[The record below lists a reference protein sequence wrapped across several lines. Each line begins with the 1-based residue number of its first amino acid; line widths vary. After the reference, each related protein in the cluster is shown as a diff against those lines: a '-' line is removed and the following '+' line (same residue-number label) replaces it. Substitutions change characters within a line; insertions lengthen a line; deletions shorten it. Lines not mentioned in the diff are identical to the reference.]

1 MFEEMALFGGGTCGA
16 GRISLPP
23 GVVGPLFGSS
33 SCLIKL
39 DSVEVGC
46 GVGGI
51 AGAGDNC
58 GLLMDRVWL
67 RFWFDCRL
75 LGESVLGAE
84 EGGCP
89 VAI

>member
-1 MFEEMALFGGGTCGA
+1 MLGAMALLGGGTCGA

-46 GVGGI
+46 GGGAI
-51 AGAGDNC
+51 GGTGDNG
-58 GLLMDRVWL
+58 GLLMGRAWL
-67 RFWFDCRL
+67 MFWFD
-75 LGESVLGAE
+75 
-84 EGGCP
+84 
-89 VAI
+89 

>member
-1 MFEEMALFGGGTCGA
+1 MFGVMALFGGGICGA

-46 GVGGI
+46 GGGAI
-51 AGAGDNC
+51 GGAGDNG
-58 GLLMDRVWL
+58 GLLTDRAWL
-67 RFWFDCRL
+67 MFWFDWRL
-75 LGESVLGAE
+75 LGESALGDE